1 MLTSR
6 SRAMAWLGGFLFSLG
21 LCSQAAAQQFI
32 VGQGSRLDLGTS
44 TLDVGCRDVVVAGEL
59 ALASGALAAARN
71 VDATGSVQGGSGL
84 LAFSGD
90 LNIAAAFV
98 PGTSTVRSQDGC
110 ASTRTRIVGAH
121 QFHRFVAQT
130 DTGRELVL
138 PAGLTQNIANR
149 IELLGGT
156 ARLVVRSSVLDTLA
170 LVQVIS
176 GSWLVNRIDVR
187 DVGATINSLYIAPG
201 PPDVYDS
208 IDRGNSPRF
217 LGFDVPLP
225 IPSQSWLSLLL
236 LAMLLAATAAFRFRR
251 I

>member
-6 SRAMAWLGGFLFSLG
+6 SRATAWLGAFILSLG
-21 LCSQAAAQQFI
+21 VSSHAAAQQFI

-44 TLDVGCRDVVVAGEL
+44 TLDVGCRDLVVAGEL
-59 ALASGALAAARN
+59 ALASGALTAARN

-90 LNIAAAFV
+90 LNIASAFV

-130 DTGRELVL
+130 DSGRELVF
-138 PAGLTQNIANR
+138 PAGLTQNVANR

-170 LVQVIS
+170 LIQVIS

-187 DVGATINSLYIAPG
+187 DVGATLNSVYIAPG

-217 LGFDVPLP
+217 IGADAPLP
-225 IPSQSWLSLLL
+225 IPAQSWLGLLL
-236 LAMLLAATAAFRFRR
+236 LASLLAVVAAVRLRQ